1 MTQIPARLDG
11 APVTTERHAT
21 APDNLGADAIT
32 ATVLSQINA
41 PDARIGQLASSLVT
55 HLHDFIREN
64 QVTWDEWMAGLDFL
78 ARVGHWTSPARN
90 EFILMSDTS
99 GSSTLVDAL
108 NNQGPA
114 NMTPTT
120 VEGPFHSPAPPRQ
133 MGDVIAAEAQWA
145 RGDWTLMH
153 GRVLDTDGNPV
164 AGARIDIWQANQVGL
179 YDVQDPAMQP
189 GDLRALLTTGLDGR
203 YWFRTVK
210 PCPYPVPT
218 DGPGGNGCGPP
229 AASPCAPRTSMP
241 VSKPTVTARS
251 SRTCSSP
258 AIPTSTSTPR
268 SVCATA
274 LSSTSP
280 CKTARPRSRPTAC
293 PVRTLTSPTTSCWY
307 RTPGRLRLADADKLR
322 PARSLSTEGR
332 PA

>member
-1 MTQIPARLDG
+1 VTQIPARPDADPG
-11 APVTTERHAT
+11 STGRHAT

-41 PDARIGQLASSLVT
+41 PDPRIGQLASSLVT

-120 VEGPFHSPAPPRQ
+120 VEGPFHSAAPPRQ
-133 MGDVIAAEAQWA
+133 MGDVIATEAQWA

-164 AGARIDIWQANQVGL
+164 AGARIDIWQADQAGL

-189 GDLRALLTTGLDGR
+189 GDLRALLITGRDGR

-218 DGPGGNGCGPP
+218 DGPGGEWLRATGRQPMRPAHIHARVEADGHRPLITHLFVARDPYIDIDAAFGVRDGLVLDFPVQDGPAEIEANGMPGPYFDISYDLVLVP
-229 AASPCAPRTSMP
+229 DSW
-241 VSKPTVTARS
+241 
-251 SRTCSSP
+251 SSP
-258 AIPTSTSTPR
+258 PPS
-268 SVCATA
+268 
-274 LSSTSP
+274 
-280 CKTARPRSRPTAC
+280 
-293 PVRTLTSPTTSCWY
+293 
-307 RTPGRLRLADADKLR
+307 
-322 PARSLSTEGR
+322 
-332 PA
+332 